1 LLVLIDQYGRL
12 GLVVGLVGWGVLAR
26 RQPLVGGMLALGW
39 VCSFV
44 FAIMYDAATNY
55 FYFIPGHL
63 FWALAMAVAVEALL
77 DLRFPMVESRLNLP
91 QSTIHNLK
99 SAALAVLLMVVLA
112 VGVGVRYPSA
122 GWQRKTEPRDQ
133 AEIVFRELPHAAIIY
148 VGWEASS
155 VIKYYQIVEGRRTD
169 LILKAGDPHDWA
181 VHMRDFMTEGWPVY
195 VTEPP
200 DSLFQL
206 FKLTPV
212 GFTYHV
218 EFKR

>member
-1 LLVLIDQYGRL
+1 
-12 GLVVGLVGWGVLAR
+12 
-26 RQPLVGGMLALGW
+26 MLALGW
-39 VCSFV
+39 GCSFV
-44 FAIMYDAATNY
+44 FAIMYEAATNY

-63 FWALAMAVAVEALL
+63 FWALAMGIAAEAG
-77 DLRFPMVESRLNLP
+77 V
-91 QSTIHNLK
+91 
-99 SAALAVLLMVVLA
+99 AALGRWGHPPRSGAAAPAPWVTAGLATLLVALLA
-112 VGVGVRYPSA
+112 VGVVGRYPSA

-181 VHMRDFMTEGWPVY
+181 GHMRDFMTEGWPVY

-212 GFTYHV
+212 GFAYHV
-218 EFKR
+218 EFK